1 MLFASPSPPFP
12 PPPPPPPRD
21 PTLTPEVFVPS
32 FLFFPPRSLLPLP
45 CLSSPFGYSS
55 PKERKGRRLYTAE
68 RDWLERERGE
78 GNGIKKLACCVSV
91 WRGGEGRGEPARGLW
106 EQSISRRVPIS
117 RPRRPPFFRQ
127 VISRNC
133 RVYGLPGWLRR
144 DGRTAVH
151 PTATHACS
159 WLQKRAALP
168 MTGKF
173 HELLHL
179 CIYHERIPTCSHVVP
194 FRMAEVMLSPCLPGN
209 MRRGRVHLTPSHT
222 RTEARCP
229 LQHHFSLLPLPSF
242 PSCWCHGR
250 DDGASSSVIRLQKQE

>member
-1 MLFASPSPPFP
+1 MLFASPSPPFPPPP

-78 GNGIKKLACCVSV
+78 GNGIKKLACCVAV

-117 RPRRPPFFRQ
+117 RPRPPFFRQ

-133 RVYGLPGWLRR
+133 RVYGSPACLHGFVAAAALRS
-144 DGRTAVH
+144 T
-151 PTATHACS
+151 PTTTHAHGCKKGRPCQ
-159 WLQKRAALP
+159 WLENSMNYCTYANITNAFQ
-168 MTGKF
+168 
-173 HELLHL
+173 
-179 CIYHERIPTCSHVVP
+179 HVP
-194 FRMAEVMLSPCLPGN
+194 MLSLFVW
-209 MRRGRVHLTPSHT
+209 R
-222 RTEARCP
+222 
-229 LQHHFSLLPLPSF
+229 
-242 PSCWCHGR
+242 
-250 DDGASSSVIRLQKQE
+250 K